1 MCFGFGSR
9 GYFTA
14 SAIGDPLPWFE
25 RTRTTE
31 AEEVFPDA
39 PDLTAAPQIDYF
51 YTFPRRVLRS
61 RPPFMTKSPKSS
73 PSDPQPS
80 FEEALAE
87 LEKIVARM
95 ESGKLTLEQSLE
107 SHRRGIELA
116 QLCQSFLAR
125 AQQQVKVLE
134 EGALKDFTIDTRDDD
149 EPAR

>member
-1 MCFGFGSR
+1 MDLGFGFR
-9 GYFTA
+9 GHFTA

-25 RTRTTE
+25 RARAT
-31 AEEVFPDA
+31 EEVFPDA
-39 PDLTAAPQIDYF
+39 PDLTAARQIDYF
-51 YTFPRRVLRS
+51 YTFPRRALHPHPS
-61 RPPFMTKSPKSS
+61 FMTKSPKSS
-73 PSDPQPS
+73 PPDPQPS

-134 EGALKDFTIDTRDDD
+134 ENALKDFTIDARDSSDD